1 MYRRINASIS
11 VEVDGLISVG
21 SSLFVSV
28 LQQYQQYVGGYAPRY
43 LYYTRLHGRIQVWL
57 LFGFIGSCRSDADH
71 ENALSVALRIL
82 RSWLE
87 MKQVDYL
94 LSKTPFS
101 LSF

>member
-1 MYRRINASIS
+1 MYRRINASVS
-11 VEVDGLISVG
+11 VEISRLISVG

-28 LQQYQQYVGGYAPRY
+28 LQQYVGGYALRY
-43 LYYTRLHGRIQVWL
+43 LYYTRLLGKIQVWL
-57 LFGFIGSCRSDADH
+57 FLGFIGSCRSDADH

-94 LSKTPFS
+94 LSNTPFS
-101 LSF
+101 LSL